1 MRLFDNHEG
10 VKMKSTIGIIQSDS
24 DFGEELTRILTQDG
38 HRVLPVAHSLR
49 DAYRNFST
57 YNADIYVI
65 DGQFPKE
72 MVLRLSDMFTL
83 MNVPHVVNYNHD
95 MFLRRS
101 ALNDLKISNHATM
114 LTEKVEAPIA
124 QAISFAVWEFHV
136 SLQISNSSG
145 EIPPV
150 RSII

>member
-1 MRLFDNHEG
+1 
-10 VKMKSTIGIIQSDS
+10 MKSIIGIIQSDS
-24 DFGEELTRILTQDG
+24 DFGEELTHVLMQDG
-38 HRVLPVAHSLR
+38 HKVLPVAHSLR

-57 YNADIYVI
+57 YNADIYII

-83 MNVPHVVNYNHD
+83 MKVPHIVNYNHD

-101 ALNDLKISNHATM
+101 ALNNLEISNYATL
-114 LTEKVEAPIA
+114 LTEKVDSPISK
-124 QAISFAVWEFHV
+124 AISLAVWEFHV
-136 SLQISNSSG
+136 SLQISKSSG
-145 EIPPV
+145 QTAPA

>member
-10 VKMKSTIGIIQSDS
+10 VKMKSTIGMIQSDS
-24 DFGEELTRILTQDG
+24 DFGEKLTRILTQDG

-65 DGQFPKE
+65 DGEFPKE

-83 MNVPHVVNYNHD
+83 MNVPHIVNYNHD

-101 ALNDLKISNHATM
+101 ALNDLAISNHATM
-114 LTEKVEAPIA
+114 FTDKVDSPIEK
-124 QAISFAVWEFHV
+124 AISLAVWEFHV
-136 SLQISNSSG
+136 SLQISNASG
-145 EIPPV
+145 EISPA

>member
-1 MRLFDNHEG
+1 
-10 VKMKSTIGIIQSDS
+10 MKSTIGIIQSDS
-24 DFGEELTRILTQDG
+24 DFGEELSGILSQDG
-38 HRVLPVAHSLR
+38 HKVLPVAHTLQ

-83 MNVPHVVNYNHD
+83 MNVPHIVNYNHD

-101 ALNDLKISNHATM
+101 ALNTLEISNHAKM
-114 LTEKVEAPIA
+114 LTEKVTAPIA
-124 QAISFAVWEFHV
+124 RAISMVVWEYHV
-136 SLQISNSSG
+136 SLQISKSSG
-145 EIPPV
+145 ENPLA
-150 RSII
+150 RSVIQP

>member
-1 MRLFDNHEG
+1 
-10 VKMKSTIGIIQSDS
+10 MKSTIGIIQSDS

-38 HRVLPVAHSLR
+38 HVVLPVAHSLR
-49 DAYRNFST
+49 GAYRNFSK

-65 DGQFPKE
+65 DGEFPKE

-83 MNVPHVVNYNHD
+83 MNVPHIVNYNHD

-101 ALNDLKISNHATM
+101 ALNDLEISNHASM
-114 LTEKVEAPIA
+114 INEKIDAPIS

-136 SLQISNSSG
+136 SLQISKSSG
-145 EIPPV
+145 EISPT
-150 RSII
+150 RSVI